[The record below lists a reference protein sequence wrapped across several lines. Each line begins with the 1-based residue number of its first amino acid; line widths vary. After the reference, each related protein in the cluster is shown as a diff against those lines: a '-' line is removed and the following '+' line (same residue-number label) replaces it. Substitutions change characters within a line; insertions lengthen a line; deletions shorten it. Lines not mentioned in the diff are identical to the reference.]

1 MGEVYLAQDPQL
13 KRTVA
18 LKRIAPR
25 LQEGEE
31 YRTRFLREAERAS
44 KVKSPY
50 VAAIYDVLESGGQ
63 IYLVMEYVAGR
74 LLRERLRE
82 PVSVQE
88 FLGIAVPCT
97 EALESA
103 HREGIVHCDIKPENI
118 MLTADGSV
126 KVLDFGV
133 AKRLP
138 KSDQSTTMEAG
149 QSGTPS
155 YMAPE
160 MLLNRAVDGRADLF
174 SLGVVFYEILTR
186 RHPFAGP
193 SFAATIDAIL
203 REKPRPL
210 RQIDGRTPPSVEK
223 IVLRLLEKKPD
234 ERYANATEVLADLRA
249 ASGPEIHHSF
259 ERVGTR
265 KWAGAAALLAA
276 AILVVTGVLYWQ
288 KRAPS
293 TPSKP
298 PRQLAVLPFNA
309 SGDSPGN
316 HAFSDG
322 LTETLT
328 TKLTQLREDY
338 GLVVVP
344 SSEVRGEGVR
354 TADQARRLLG
364 ANLVLE
370 GSLEQSGAMVRIN
383 YTLVDAGNRQPLHAE
398 VITQSAN
405 DPFGVEDNVVASV
418 LKALDVQLRGQDR
431 VAIAVRGTSAPEAYD
446 SYLRGIGYLRE
457 SQSTQAAI
465 LVFQQAL
472 ERDSRYA
479 LAWAG
484 LGQAYWQQYE
494 NTQERNWVDKARD
507 ACKQA
512 ESLDGS
518 LAATHLCLGTVWNG
532 TGEYKRAEE
541 EFRRATEIE
550 PTDDDAV
557 RELAETYREQGK
569 PREAETAYLQAIR
582 LRPQSW
588 LAYDRLGI
596 FYNNQARYDEAA
608 KAFEQVIQLAPDG
621 YQGYNNLGGVYLAQ
635 GKYADAIPLLLRSA
649 EVRPTSTGYS
659 NLGAAYVYLK
669 RFDDAVRAYEQSV
682 KMPEAGYGEWGNL
695 AEAYYWSPGGRDRAR
710 TTYRKAI
717 AMAEDQL
724 KVNPRDAELLSSLG
738 LYHAM
743 VQERESALSYLN
755 QSLKAGSNNNE
766 VVFNA
771 AKTENQLG
779 NTDQSLQYL
788 EKAIAAGYSKYY
800 AKDDP
805 VFGNV
810 RGDERF
816 QGLVGP

>member
-1 MGEVYLAQDPQL
+1 MGEVYLAEDPKL

-18 LKRIAPR
+18 LKRIAPG

-31 YRTRFLREAERAS
+31 HRLRFLREAERAS

-50 VAAIYDVLESGGQ
+50 VAAIYDVLESDGH
-63 IYLVMEYVAGR
+63 IYLVMEYVAGH

-82 PVSVQE
+82 PLSVRE
-88 FLGIAVPCT
+88 FLGIAVPCG

-103 HREGIVHCDIKPENI
+103 HREGILHCDIKPENI
-118 MLTADGSV
+118 MVTGDGAV

-138 KSDQSTTMEAG
+138 RSDQSTTMEGG

-160 MLLNRAVDGRADLF
+160 MLLNRSVDARADLF
-174 SLGVVFYEILTR
+174 SLGIVFYECLTGK
-186 RHPFAGP
+186 HPFAGA
-193 SFAATIDAIL
+193 SFAATVDAIL
-203 REKPRPL
+203 REKPRPIREL
-210 RQIDGRTPPSVEK
+210 NARTPASLEK
-223 IVLRLLEKKPD
+223 IVLRMLEKKPN
-234 ERYANATEVLADLRA
+234 ERYSNAAELLTDLRA
-249 ASGPEIHHSF
+249 VSGQLTGEPARGKSA
-259 ERVGTR
+259 
-265 KWAGAAALLAA
+265 KWSIAWVVLAA
-276 AILVVTGVLYWQ
+276 LVVTAGVAYWH
-288 KRAPS
+288 KKP
-293 TPSKP
+293 TPVPTKA

-309 SGDSPGN
+309 SGDTAGN

-338 GLVVVP
+338 GLLVVP

-370 GSLEQSGAMVRIN
+370 GSLEQSGTQVRIN
-383 YTLVDAGNRQPLHAE
+383 YTLVDAANRQPLHAE
-398 VITQSAN
+398 VITESAS
-405 DPFGVEDNVVASV
+405 DPFSVEDNVVASV

-431 VAIAVRGTSAPEAYD
+431 ATIQLRGTSAPEAYD

-457 SQSTQAAI
+457 SQNTENAI
-465 LVFQQAL
+465 SVFRQAL
-472 ERDSRYA
+472 DRDPHYA

-494 NTQERNWVDKARD
+494 NTQERKWVDKAKD
-507 ACKQA
+507 ACKRA
-512 ESLDGS
+512 ESLDDK
-518 LAATHLCLGTVWNG
+518 LAATHVCLGTVWNG

-541 EFRRATEIE
+541 EFQRATEIE

-557 RELAETYREQGK
+557 RELAETYQEQGK
-569 PREAETAYLQAIR
+569 PQQAETAYLHAIR

-596 FYNNQARYDEAA
+596 FYNNQARYDEAVN
-608 KAFEQVIQLAPDG
+608 AFKQVIQLAPDG

-635 GKYADAIPLLLRSA
+635 GKYEESIPWLLRSA
-649 EVRPTSTGYS
+649 EVRPTSSGYS
-659 NLGAAYVYLK
+659 NLGAAYIYLK

-682 KMPEAGYGEWGNL
+682 KMPDAGYGEWGNL

-710 TTYRKAI
+710 ITYRKAI
-717 AMAEDQL
+717 TMAEDQL
-724 KVNPRDAELLSSLG
+724 KINPQDTDVLSSLG

-743 VQERESALSYLN
+743 VQEKELAMKYMN
-755 QSLKAGSNNNE
+755 QSLTAGSNNNE

-779 NTDQSLQYL
+779 NTDQSLRYL
-788 EKAIAAGYSKYY
+788 GKAIAGGYSKYY

-805 VFGNV
+805 GFGNI
-810 RGDERF
+810 REDERF
-816 QGLVGP
+816 RGLVVER